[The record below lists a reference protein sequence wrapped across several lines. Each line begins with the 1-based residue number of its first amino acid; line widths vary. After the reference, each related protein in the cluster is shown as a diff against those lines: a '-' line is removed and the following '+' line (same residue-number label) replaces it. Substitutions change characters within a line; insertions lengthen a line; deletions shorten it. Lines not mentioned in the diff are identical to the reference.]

1 MTFTIFSLVLIVAIT
16 FSVGKGAYNGYR
28 RGSFKTFVCLLSVVF
43 SLMMGCLISR
53 AISSSIG
60 NAVLSVLEENESFV
74 ALFNSVDRFKTI
86 MGAVMT
92 MAVSPII
99 MALIFLI
106 LQLICH
112 IVMSI
117 VYKKVLNDDGKTKE
131 RSAEND
137 TWYKRNNKQIGA
149 VVGGIN
155 GFLIT
160 VILFSPLIGTL
171 KTTDSIINI
180 AYSDVSEQQVEQ
192 VDADDEAEKNELSN
206 GLDIVSDYAND
217 FAGTVIYYCGGKA
230 VYDMSARTEI
240 DGHTVML
247 SREIKVVS
255 NIAKDIVEVAP
266 AVSDLNNFSGED
278 VEKLEHICETI
289 DDSYFLSL
297 VSSSLVSSASRNWA
311 VGSDFMGIAC
321 PDFNASI
328 SAFTNSIFSVL
339 AATTP
344 DTVGEDLTTIVRVCG
359 IIMDSGILETY
370 GDYEAMMA
378 VMEDGSF
385 LDALI
390 SELEK
395 NPRTVPLIDSLHL
408 LAMNSLM
415 STIKFDGYDVEDYQ
429 DLMEDITEQFNRMN
443 GQSHEKKVETLA
455 NYTVEYLQDY
465 GVDIPVEVAKVI
477 ADAMITEIPNS
488 DGYITT
494 EQMQEF
500 FEKYGQVN

>member
-1 MTFTIFSLVLIVAIT
+1 
-16 FSVGKGAYNGYR
+16 
-28 RGSFKTFVCLLSVVF
+28 
-43 SLMMGCLISR
+43 
-53 AISSSIG
+53 
-60 NAVLSVLEENESFV
+60 
-74 ALFNSVDRFKTI
+74 
-86 MGAVMT
+86 
-92 MAVSPII
+92 
-99 MALIFLI
+99 
-106 LQLICH
+106 
-112 IVMSI
+112 
-117 VYKKVLNDDGKTKE
+117 
-131 RSAEND
+131 
-137 TWYKRNNKQIGA
+137 
-149 VVGGIN
+149 
-155 GFLIT
+155 
-160 VILFSPLIGTL
+160 
-171 KTTDSIINI
+171 
-180 AYSDVSEQQVEQ
+180 
-192 VDADDEAEKNELSN
+192 
-206 GLDIVSDYAND
+206 
-217 FAGTVIYYCGGKA
+217 VIYYCGGKA

-415 STIKFDGYDVEDYQ
+415 STIKFDGYDVEEYQ